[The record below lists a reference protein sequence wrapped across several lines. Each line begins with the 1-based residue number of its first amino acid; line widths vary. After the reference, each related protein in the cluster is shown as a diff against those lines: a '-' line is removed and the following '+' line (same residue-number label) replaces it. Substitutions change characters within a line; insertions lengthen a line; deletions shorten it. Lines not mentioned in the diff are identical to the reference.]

1 MKEWKEYKI
10 GDLCKITS
18 SRRIFAIEYK
28 DFGVPFY
35 RGKEIIE
42 KQKGNKISTE
52 LFISQERYDEIKAKH
67 GVPQKGDMLL
77 TSVGTL
83 GIPYVVQDEVFYF
96 KDGNLTWFSD
106 FNNLDSRFLYYWF
119 LSPIGKDNID
129 SKAIGSTQKA
139 LTIDTL
145 SRFEISLPPLEEQK
159 KIANILG
166 TIDDKIEINR
176 RINDNLE
183 QQAQALFKSWFVDF
197 EIPNEEGEPY
207 KSSGGK
213 MVESGLGLI
222 PEGWRT
228 GSIYKYVKVIYGAPY
243 KSTLFNEN
251 KEGNPLI
258 RIRDLKTFTPQYYTP
273 ELLPNT
279 EFVCTGDVVAGMDA

>member
-145 SRFEISLPPLEEQK
+145 LRFEISLPPLEEQK

-166 TIDDKIEINR
+166 TIDDQIEINR
-176 RINDNLE
+176 RINDNL
-183 QQAQALFKSWFVDF
+183 A
-197 EIPNEEGEPY
+197 N
-207 KSSGGK
+207 
-213 MVESGLGLI
+213 
-222 PEGWRT
+222 
-228 GSIYKYVKVIYGAPY
+228 
-243 KSTLFNEN
+243 
-251 KEGNPLI
+251 
-258 RIRDLKTFTPQYYTP
+258 
-273 ELLPNT
+273 
-279 EFVCTGDVVAGMDA
+279 